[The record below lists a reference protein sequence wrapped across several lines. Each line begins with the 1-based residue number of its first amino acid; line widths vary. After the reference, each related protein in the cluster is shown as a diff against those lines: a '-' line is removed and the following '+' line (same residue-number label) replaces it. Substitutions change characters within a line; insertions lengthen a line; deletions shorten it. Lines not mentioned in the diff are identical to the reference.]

1 MKVAFKTKGKSYRIE
16 FRLSTSRFT
25 DIILLARDSKN
36 LDLLNSYVDSIQ
48 AASGERVIKEAIK
61 EKLEFRLN
69 IPINI
74 DHNYDG
80 AGFGFN
86 VDFYGVIK
94 KLK

>member
-1 MKVAFKTKGKSYRIE
+1 MKVAFKAKGKRYSID
-16 FRLSTSRFT
+16 FRVSTSRFT
-25 DIILLARDSKN
+25 DIILLAKSSAE
-36 LDLLNSYVDSIQ
+36 LDTLNPLTDEDGGRAV
-48 AASGERVIKEAIK
+48 KEAIK
-61 EKLEFRLN
+61 QKLEFRLG

-86 VDFYGVIK
+86 VDFYGDIK

>member
-1 MKVAFKTKGKSYRIE
+1 MRVAFKHSGKTHRLD

-25 DIILLARDSKN
+25 DIILLAKTSKD
-36 LDLLNSYVDSIQ
+36 LDILNPLTDEDGGRAV
-48 AASGERVIKEAIK
+48 KEAMK
-61 EKLEFRLN
+61 QKLEFRLS

-94 KLK
+94 NLK

>member
-1 MKVAFKTKGKSYRIE
+1 MKVAFKHSGKTHRIE

-25 DIILLARDSKN
+25 DIILIAKSSKD
-36 LDLLNSYVDSIQ
+36 LDILNPLTNEDGGRAV
-48 AASGERVIKEAIK
+48 KEAMK
-61 EKLEFRLN
+61 QKLEFRLS
-69 IPINI
+69 IPITI
-74 DHNYDG
+74 DWNYDG